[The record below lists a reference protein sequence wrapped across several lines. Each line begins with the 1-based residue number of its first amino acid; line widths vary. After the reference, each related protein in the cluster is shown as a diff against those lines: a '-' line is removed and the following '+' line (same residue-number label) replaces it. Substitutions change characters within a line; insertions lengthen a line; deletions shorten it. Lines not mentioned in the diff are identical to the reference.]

1 MFVALGRQLD
11 RELDDIVPMLLKKAG
26 EISNAGEA
34 SSGCGHYYQSD
45 KRARGQPYHTIFCG
59 CQNEKHV

>member
-11 RELDDIVPMLLKKAG
+11 RELDDIAPMLLKKAG

-34 SSGCGHYYQSD
+34 LC
-45 KRARGQPYHTIFCG
+45 T
-59 CQNEKHV
+59 